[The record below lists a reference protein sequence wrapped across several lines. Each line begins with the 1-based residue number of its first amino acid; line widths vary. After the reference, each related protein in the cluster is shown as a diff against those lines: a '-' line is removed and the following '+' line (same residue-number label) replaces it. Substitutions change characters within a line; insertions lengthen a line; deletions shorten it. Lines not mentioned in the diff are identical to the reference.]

1 MEHSETLFY
10 VRIKTCSVRICF
22 GKEKIKNA
30 AHILKH
36 KHIQGE
42 YDFEKEE

>member
-1 MEHSETLFY
+1 MFSENLLWE
-10 VRIKTCSVRICF
+10 IK
-22 GKEKIKNA
+22 KKNA